1 MTGRGNTVK
10 IAVLSKLIS
19 AITIKILTAF
29 FGGVEMDK
37 LVLKFIWNYKRP
49 KYPHA
54 NIISQWVKDLNIR
67 VETTKLLEEIFVT
80 SD

>member
-10 IAVLSKLIS
+10 NSS
-19 AITIKILTAF
+19 ALQIDQCDHYQNSNCF

-49 KYPHA
+49 KYPYA
-54 NIISQWVKDLNIR
+54 NIISQWVKDLNVR

>member
-1 MTGRGNTVK
+1 
-10 IAVLSKLIS
+10 
-19 AITIKILTAF
+19 
-29 FGGVEMDK
+29 MDK

-54 NIISQWVKDLNIR
+54 NIISQWVKDLNVR